1 MNMEILQEQGLHSPS
16 KNIEMISAI
25 IIDDEQH
32 CINALASDISRHCP
46 NVEITAKCNSAK
58 EGILA
63 IKKLKPQLVFLD
75 VEMPWMNGFE
85 MLEMFDHIDFCIIFT
100 TAYDKFAAKAFR
112 ISAVDYLLKPI
123 DAGDLKIA
131 VRKAEEKILSSAG
144 TINIQNLLH
153 NIRQPEQEQKIALPN
168 RDGYE
173 FAPVNSILCCKAEG
187 AYTKVILNNKH
198 ALLISRTLGD
208 IEEMLPPEI
217 FVRIHHSTV
226 VNLNAVTHYS
236 RTDGGYVVMNTG
248 EKLIVSKARK
258 DMLLEKLGLKKD

>member
-1 MNMEILQEQGLHSPS
+1 
-16 KNIEMISAI
+16 MIQSI

-32 CINALASDISRHCP
+32 CIDALAADLSKHCG
-46 NVEITAKCNSAK
+46 NVEVIAKCASAK
-58 EGILA
+58 EGILS
-63 IKKLKPQLVFLD
+63 IKKLKPQLIFLD

-85 MLEMFDHIDFCIIFT
+85 MLEMFDRIDFCIIFT

-123 DAGDLKIA
+123 DAADLKAA

-144 TINIQNLLH
+144 AVNIENLLH
-153 NIRQPEQEQKIALPN
+153 NIRQPEQQQKIAMPN

-173 FAPVNSILCCKAEG
+173 FTPVNSILYCGAEG
-187 AYTKVILNNKH
+187 AYTKVVLTDKH
-198 ALLISRTLGD
+198 PLLISRTLGD
-208 IEEMLPPEI
+208 IEEMLPQEI
-217 FVRIHHSTV
+217 FIRIHHSTI

-248 EKLIVSKARK
+248 EKLMVSKARK
-258 DMLLEKLGLKKD
+258 ETLLEKLGLK

>member
-1 MNMEILQEQGLHSPS
+1 
-16 KNIEMISAI
+16 MIKAI

-32 CINALASDISRHCP
+32 CVDALATDLSKHCG
-46 NVEITAKCNSAK
+46 NVELLGKCYSGK

-63 IKKLKPQLVFLD
+63 INKLRPQLIFLD

-85 MLEMFDHIDFCIIFT
+85 MLEMLPHINFCIIFT

-123 DAGDLKIA
+123 DAADLKAA
-131 VRKAEEKILSSAG
+131 VQKAEEKINSSSG
-144 TINIQNLLH
+144 NVNIENLLH
-153 NIRQPEQEQKIALPN
+153 NIRQPVQQQKIALPS

-173 FAPVNSILCCKAEG
+173 FTPLNSILYAGAEG
-187 AYTKVILNNKH
+187 AYTRIN
-198 ALLISRTLGD
+198 LLDGRTMLVSRTLGD
-208 IEEMLPPEI
+208 VEEMLPSEI

-226 VNLNAVTHYS
+226 ININAVTHYI

-248 EKLIVSKARK
+248 EKLMVSKARK
-258 DMLLEKLGLKKD
+258 ESLMQRLGLKS